1 MRGGDA
7 MGRPLGCS
15 GWGGSEGRLGGGGA
29 EVSPETLASVSTRV
43 LDCELSVCD
52 LDDKIRF

>member
-1 MRGGDA
+1 MTLWGDPWGVQDGVAVRGD
-7 MGRPLGCS
+7 
-15 GWGGSEGRLGGGGA
+15 WEGGGA